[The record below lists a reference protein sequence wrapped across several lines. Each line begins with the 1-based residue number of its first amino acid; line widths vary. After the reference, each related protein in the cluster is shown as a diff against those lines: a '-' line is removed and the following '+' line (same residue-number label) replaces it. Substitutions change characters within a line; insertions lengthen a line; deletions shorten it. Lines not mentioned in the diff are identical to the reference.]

1 MKKSI
6 YVSSLVRGDRPNTL
20 NYASIDSFLKQVYR
34 YGIDIISTK
43 QVKTLDTVR
52 FRFTYKVTFRYNLF
66 RKKEFLGKLYH
77 LLSNPILIDYFEVYS

>member
-6 YVSSLVRGDRPNTL
+6 YVSSLVRRDKPNTL
-20 NYASIDSFLKQVYR
+20 NYASIDSFLKQAYR

-66 RKKEFLGKLYH
+66 RKKEFLTKLYH
-77 LLSNPILIDYFEVYS
+77 LLSNPILIDYFEFYL